1 MKAFIFLLSFFAVL
15 SFHFCAQPVI
25 AILSNVVP
33 DKVYNAEQTKVYASY
48 VRWFEAAGASVIV
61 IHPWTPEKDIDDLF
75 TRVNGFFFQGGSRT
89 IDLNAPWETL
99 AKKIVNKIVLLSLQG
114 THIPLWGTCQGFE
127 LIHSIIANTTD
138 VLTNFDAYNIQTPL
152 EFDENTIKSSKM
164 FKFFNDKDLFS
175 LRTQNT
181 TAQFHNLGV
190 SLETYDKYP
199 ILKSWFNV
207 TSFGRGLDSKP
218 AIATIEGKYISV
230 YAVQFHPEKIPYDR
244 KPSDQIPQSG
254 NAIKISQNFALFLVE
269 EARKNSNVFPTQD
282 RNRYNII
289 DTFTMKAT
297 LVDGIYYYFFDKK
310 GFIN

>member
-75 TRVNGFFFQGGSRT
+75 TRVNGFFFQGGSR
-89 IDLNAPWETL
+89 
-99 AKKIVNKIVLLSLQG
+99 
-114 THIPLWGTCQGFE
+114 
-127 LIHSIIANTTD
+127 
-138 VLTNFDAYNIQTPL
+138 
-152 EFDENTIKSSKM
+152 FDENTIKSSKM